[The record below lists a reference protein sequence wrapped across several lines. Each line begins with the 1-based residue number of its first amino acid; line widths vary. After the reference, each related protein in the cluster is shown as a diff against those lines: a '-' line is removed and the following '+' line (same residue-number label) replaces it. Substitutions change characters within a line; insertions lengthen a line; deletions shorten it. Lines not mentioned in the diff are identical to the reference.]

1 MLLKN
6 DPVGAFVD
14 YPDAEPPHAKTGP
27 LAGLSFGVK
36 DVFDVAGY
44 PTGAGNPHWLAE
56 AALASENADVVQAL
70 LDAGA
75 AFAGKTHTS
84 EFAYSLDG
92 RSAHYRTPLNVRA
105 PGRVPGGSSSGS
117 AAAVAANLV
126 DFALGSDTGGSV
138 RAPAAYCGLIGFR
151 PTHGRVSVKGML
163 PLAPSL
169 DVVGWLADKGE
180 VTEKVGAVLL
190 GADSGAPASLS
201 RMLIAED
208 AWALVT
214 GEEEDAAL
222 RLAASRVSEHVTPG
236 GAVAV
241 APEGL
246 LAWQWVLKSIQGFEA
261 WQGHGGWIRSHEP
274 HLGPGVRERFEAAS
288 RVTLAQVEEAR
299 AKREGIRSR
308 VVSLLGE
315 DTVLVLPTVPNLAP
329 WLDSSE
335 LSLERYRGGALSAL
349 CVAGLSGL
357 PQISLPI
364 AESAGTPLGLS
375 LIAPPG
381 RDRALIALARRV
393 LGS

>member
-6 DPVGAFVD
+6 DPVGAFVY
-14 YPDAEPPHAKTGP
+14 YPDAEPAHAPDGP
-27 LAGLSFGVK
+27 LHGLGFGVK
-36 DVFDVAGY
+36 DVLDVAGY
-44 PTGAGNPHWLAE
+44 PTGAGNPLWLSE
-56 AALASENADVVQAL
+56 AKPATASADAVQAL

-75 AFAGKTHTS
+75 RFLGKTQTS

-117 AAAVAANLV
+117 AAAVAAGLV
-126 DFALGSDTGGSV
+126 DFALGSDTGGSI
-138 RAPAAYCGLIGFR
+138 RTPAAYCGLIGFR
-151 PTHGRVSVKGML
+151 PTHGRVSVRGML
-163 PLAPSL
+163 TLAPSL
-169 DVVGWLADKGE
+169 DVVGWFADKG
-180 VTEKVGAVLL
+180 VVAEKVGEVLL
-190 GADSGAPASLS
+190 GEDSAGAPLA
-201 RMLIAED
+201 RMMIAED

-222 RLAASRVSEHVTPG
+222 RLAASRVSEHVTPA
-236 GAVAV
+236 GAVTV

-261 WQGHGGWIRSHEP
+261 WHEHGAWIRSRDA
-274 HLGPGVRERFEAAS
+274 HLGPGVKERFEAAS
-288 RVTLAQVEEAR
+288 RVTAAQAEEAR
-299 AKREGIRSR
+299 AKRVGIRER

-315 DTVLVLPTVPNLAP
+315 DGVLVLPTVPNLAP

-335 LSLERYRGGALSAL
+335 LALERYRGGALSAL
-349 CVAGLSGL
+349 CIAGLSGL

-375 LIAPPG
+375 LIGPPG
-381 RDRALIALARRV
+381 RDRALIALARKV

>member
-14 YPDAEPPHAKTGP
+14 YPDAEPAHARQGP
-27 LAGLSFGVK
+27 LHGLSFGVK
-36 DVFDVAGY
+36 DVLDVAGY
-44 PTGAGNPHWLAE
+44 PTGAGNPLWRAESKPAE
-56 AALASENADVVQAL
+56 ASADVVQAL

-75 AFAGKTHTS
+75 RFAGKTQTA

-92 RSAHYRTPLNVRA
+92 RSAHYKTPLNVRA

-117 AAAVAANLV
+117 AAAVAAGLV
-126 DFALGSDTGGSV
+126 DFALGSDTGGST

-169 DVVGWLADKGE
+169 DAVGWLADKGAIA
-180 VTEKVGAVLL
+180 EKVGAVLL
-190 GADSGAPASLS
+190 GEDSGGGALG

-222 RLAASRVSEHVTPG
+222 RLAASRVSEHMVPA
-236 GAVAV
+236 GAVTV

-261 WQGHGGWIRSHEP
+261 WQGHGGWIRSHDAD
-274 HLGPGVRERFEAAS
+274 LGPGVKERFEAAS
-288 RVTLAQVEEAR
+288 RVTTGQVEEAR
-299 AKREGIRSR
+299 EKRVGIRDR

-335 LSLERYRGGALSAL
+335 LALERYRGGALSSL
-349 CVAGLSGL
+349 CIAGLSGL

-381 RDRALIALARRV
+381 RDRALIALARKV

>member
-14 YPDAEPPHAKTGP
+14 YPDAEPAHARGGA
-27 LAGLSFGVK
+27 LAGVSFGVK

-44 PTGAGNPHWLAE
+44 PTGAGNPLWRSE
-56 AALASENADVVQAL
+56 AKQAAANARAVQQL

-75 AFAGKTHTS
+75 AFAGKTHTA

-117 AAAVAANLV
+117 AAAVAAGLV

-138 RAPAAYCGLIGFR
+138 RAPAAYCGLIGIR
-151 PTHGRVSVKGML
+151 PTHGRVSVEGML

-169 DVVGWLADKGE
+169 DVVGWLADKGA
-180 VTEKVGAVLL
+180 VAEKVGAVLL
-190 GADSGAPASLS
+190 GEDAAGAPLR
-201 RMLIAED
+201 RMIIAED
-208 AWALVT
+208 AWALVS

-236 GAVAV
+236 GAVTV

-261 WQGHGGWIRSHEP
+261 WQGHGAWIRSHDP
-274 HLGPGVRERFEAAS
+274 NLGPGVKERFEAAS
-288 RVTLAQVEEAR
+288 RVTTGQVEEAR
-299 AKREGIRSR
+299 EKRAGIRNR

-335 LSLERYRGGALSAL
+335 LALERSRGGALSAL
-349 CVAGLSGL
+349 CIAGLSGL

-381 RDRALIALARRV
+381 RDRALLALARKV